1 MQLFVLNGMKDSS
14 MIKDEELRKLCNELA
29 KDSIVVDALERF
41 IYQIIKEISTNL
53 RKKDEQA

>member
-1 MQLFVLNGMKDSS
+1 